1 VLFLRKRDPD
11 QPFWHWALQHQAD
24 VPVAPCE
31 LVRDRQIVCDRA
43 EAEQV
48 LTFLREQGYSDD
60 GPRHARTPVE
70 LIDADGQPVALR
82 LRGLG

>member
-1 VLFLRKRDPD
+1 VLFLRKHDAD
-11 QPFWHWALQHQAD
+11 QPFWFWALQNQRD
-24 VPVAPCE
+24 VPVALRE
-31 LVRDRQIVCDRA
+31 LVREDEIVCDRA